1 MIFARNLR
9 YNRRNIWLK
18 TRRAGIVTSPIVWA
32 SWDYGQFLSCFIR
45 EVSAVSSIITR
56 NMSVNIWNTCFHA
69 RCPITVSWNW
79 RRKHG
84 FPSEQFS
91 SRRSRWEPVHVL
103 VSSTLSPFGV
113 CRNQRI
119 LIHKTFERIAVRGKS
134 PMGWFFWFK
143 LHLITNDKSE
153 IVNFMFTHGNIDDR
167 EPLKQW

>member
-1 MIFARNLR
+1 MFFARNLH
-9 YNRRNIWLK
+9 YNRKNIWLK
-18 TRRAGIVTSPIVWA
+18 TRRVGIVTNLTIWA
-32 SWDYGQFLSCFIR
+32 TLRLWSFLSCFIPV
-45 EVSAVSSIITR
+45 VSAASSIITR
-56 NMSVNIWNTCFHA
+56 NMSVNIWNTCFHTRIPLWA
-69 RCPITVSWNW
+69 
-79 RRKHG
+79 
-84 FPSEQFS
+84 FS
-91 SRRSRWEPVHVL
+91 SRRNRWEPVHVL
-103 VSSTLSPFGV
+103 VSSTLSPLGV